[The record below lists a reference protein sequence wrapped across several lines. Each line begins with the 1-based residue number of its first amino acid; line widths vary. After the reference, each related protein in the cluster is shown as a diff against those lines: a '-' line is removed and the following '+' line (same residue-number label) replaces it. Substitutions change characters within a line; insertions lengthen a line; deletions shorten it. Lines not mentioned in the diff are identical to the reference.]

1 MAQEDFERILEA
13 RNFGGDVDR
22 VWNLVDLL
30 AQLLTMLHQDEVET
44 WCNLQRDTGF
54 SLKWPAPPVLVD
66 NMIHRP
72 CFSAGFPHPLW
83 KLLGDSEK
91 IDHDLCEVILK
102 LNAVWSQVRDEGL
115 PHLSHSTFF
124 HDIRCQIKE
133 ANVPEQPIFSEC
145 HDCLRKRCAS
155 EKWSA
160 IDGSVP
166 CRHPCARPGSSVRT

>member
-1 MAQEDFERILEA
+1 LSASLRQGTLAVMSIGYGILSICLL
-13 RNFGGDVDR
+13 NFSRCFTKMRLRLGATCSAITR
-22 VWNLVDLL
+22 
-30 AQLLTMLHQDEVET
+30 
-44 WCNLQRDTGF
+44 F
-54 SLKWPAPPVLVD
+54 SLKWPAPPVFVD

-91 IDHDLCEVILK
+91 IDHDLCEVVLK
-102 LNAVWSQVRDEGL
+102 LNAVWSQVRDKGL

-145 HDCLRKRCAS
+145 HVCLRKRCAS